1 MRILN
6 LLEGSEKLFHFTDF
20 DKLRFIIQSGAIL
33 CSAMELSEV
42 YKVKRKLHI
51 NGKIFYLSLARSPYS
66 MFIQSA
72 LSSSAHSNFIL
83 FEVDG
88 RKLSRYGRVL
98 PFHFFSTVSHDNDEM
113 EDRLI
118 GDRGR
123 IPLDSGVFTGIRI
136 LADRSN
142 SYLHMLVD
150 DLSKFGIP
158 IRLYDTRNKF
168 LNGRGGESIEE
179 FFNVDKDASP
189 AELNKFYTSDDAE
202 KFMKILLSYV
212 KGNKITSEEADF
224 VTQIF
229 RTRFSNFTH
238 LDAKRLMIKHYDVMR
253 EFFIVCRRLGMRMEN
268 LEHFVGT
275 IERYIT
281 MDRNLDGASFVEDI
295 TK

>member
-1 MRILN
+1 MSN
-6 LLEGSEKLFHFTDF
+6 KLGID
-20 DKLRFIIQSGAIL
+20 SAI
-33 CSAMELSEV
+33 
-42 YKVKRKLHI
+42 Y
-51 NGKIFYLSLARSPYS
+51 FYLSLARS
-66 MFIQSA
+66 
-72 LSSSAHSNFIL
+72 LSSDFSMGRIGRRSIVA

-136 LADRSN
+136 LAERSD

-158 IRLYDTRNKF
+158 IRLYDNKNKF

-179 FFNVDKDASP
+179 FFDVEKDVGDS
-189 AELNKFYTSDDAE
+189 EFNKFYTSDDAE
-202 KFMKILLSYV
+202 KFLRILLSYV
-212 KGNKITSEEADF
+212 KGNKITSEDADF
-224 VTQIF
+224 ATEIF

-238 LDAKRLMIKHYDVMR
+238 LDAKRLMIKHYDLMR
-253 EFFIVCRRLGMRMEN
+253 EFFIICRRLGMKMEN
-268 LEHFVGT
+268 LEHFVGA

-281 MDRNLDGASFVEDI
+281 MNRNLDGASFVKDM
-295 TK
+295 TT